1 MQSVTHIFTTGRPG
15 LWLAAVVCACA
26 AVQALAQQQELPKP
40 PEPQVPME
48 QRGVD
53 VEERVGHPLPL
64 ELQFTD
70 SHGKPVT
77 LKDYFQGSAAGAGDG
92 DHRPAVVVLG
102 YYRCPVVCGL
112 IREKLMQTLDK
123 VDYTLGKDYRVLI
136 FSFDPGETPKAA
148 ESVRKFDLSY
158 YARGAEGQP
167 DAGPV
172 DSGVAYHVS
181 DASNIR
187 HLADAL
193 GYRYKLLGNNEYSHP
208 VVVVLVAP
216 DGTISRYLYGFSQ
229 EPATMKMAIMEASEG
244 KLVRTVGERLMAFCY
259 MYDPK
264 KGAYTLQ
271 AFRVMQVG
279 AVLTLVALG
288 TLLAVLFAGERLRK
302 KRRLAAEV
310 KGAVAGA

>member
-1 MQSVTHIFTTGRPG
+1 M
-15 LWLAAVVCACA
+15 LALVLCAC
-26 AVQALAQQQELPKP
+26 VVGRGSAQSRELPKP
-40 PEPQVPME
+40 PEPVAPME

-70 SHGKPVT
+70 SHGKAVT
-77 LKDYFQGSAAGAGDG
+77 LRDYFSGSAAESGAMPGG
-92 DHRPAVVVLG
+92 ALADHRPAVIVLG
-102 YYRCPVVCGL
+102 YYRCPVVCGI
-112 IREKLMQTLDK
+112 IREKLVQSLDQ
-123 VDYTLGKDYRVLI
+123 VDYTLGKDYRFLN
-136 FSFDPGETPKAA
+136 FSFDPGESVKAA
-148 ESVRKFDLSY
+148 ESARQFDLAY
-158 YARGAEGQP
+158 YSRANEGQP
-167 DAGPV
+167 DAAAV
-172 DSGVAYHVS
+172 DAGVAYHTS

-193 GYRYKLLGNNEYSHP
+193 GYKYKLLGNNEYSHP

-216 DGTISRYLYGFSQ
+216 DGTISRYLYGFKQ
-229 EPATMKMAIMEASEG
+229 EPATMKMALMEASEG

-259 MYDPK
+259 MYDPR

-288 TLLAVLFAGERLRK
+288 TLLGVLFAGERIRK
-302 KRRLAAEV
+302 KRRAAAPV
-310 KGAVAGA
+310 GVNTKVAGA

>member
-1 MQSVTHIFTTGRPG
+1 M
-15 LWLAAVVCACA
+15 
-26 AVQALAQQQELPKP
+26 
-40 PEPQVPME
+40 
-48 QRGVD
+48 D

-70 SHGKPVT
+70 SHGRPVT
-77 LKDYFQGSAAGAGDG
+77 LRDYFSGSAAGKDATNA

-112 IREKLMQTLDK
+112 IREKLVQSLDK
-123 VDYTLGKDYRVLI
+123 VDYTLGKDYRLLN
-136 FSFDPGETPKAA
+136 FSFDPGEPTKAA
-148 ESVRKFDLSY
+148 ESARQFDLAY
-158 YARGAEGQP
+158 YARAGEGQP
-167 DAGPV
+167 DATV
-172 DSGVAYHVS
+172 IDAGVAYHTS

-193 GYRYKLLGNNEYSHP
+193 GYKYKLLGNNEYSHP

-229 EPATMKMAIMEASEG
+229 EPATLKMALMEASEG

-279 AVLTLVALG
+279 AVM
-288 TLLAVLFAGERLRK
+288 TLLALVVLIGGLTASERIRK
-302 KRRLAAEV
+302 RKQASKHDV
-310 KGAVAGA
+310 KAPAVVT